1 MKWRFTN
8 NNELML
14 EDVPGEMIPKK
25 VRNIMGDLYSKNGEA
40 EFKISLPDHDD
51 DEESLEEEL
60 TTRGWRYTPEKTKT
74 FDTDDGPRE
83 ITYRPTIKVK
93 LGQFATE
100 IRRFTSKGSVNI
112 LEDPQL
118 LRDFN
123 TDDIESAAFLISSR
137 YYDGDGLRT
146 PYLKECRY
154 KLKESPLDGLY
165 EDSIEG

>member
-40 EFKISLPDHDD
+40 EFKISLPDSDD
-51 DEESLEEEL
+51 GEESLAEEL
-60 TTRGWRYTPEKTKT
+60 TTRGWRYAPEKTKV
-74 FDTDDGPRE
+74 FETDDGPKE
-83 ITYRPTIKVK
+83 FTYPKSIKVK
-93 LGQFATE
+93 LGQHATQFL
-100 IRRFTSKGSVNI
+100 RFTSKGCVDI
-112 LEDPQL
+112 LKDPQL
-118 LRDFN
+118 LKDFN

-154 KLKESPLDGLY
+154 KLRESPLDGLY
-165 EDSIEG
+165 EDSIES